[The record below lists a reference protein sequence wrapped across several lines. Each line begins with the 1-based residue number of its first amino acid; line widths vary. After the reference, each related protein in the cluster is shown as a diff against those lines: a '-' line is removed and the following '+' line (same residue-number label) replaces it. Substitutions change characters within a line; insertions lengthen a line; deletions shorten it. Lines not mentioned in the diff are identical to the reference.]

1 MYGNTAAGVAGAG
14 ATAGVAGV
22 DPGALPHTGLQL
34 IWLVLVA
41 VMLIAVGL
49 SARRLVRRNVA

>member
-1 MYGNTAAGVAGAG
+1 MYGNTGVGVASAG
-14 ATAGVAGV
+14 SVAL
-22 DPGALPHTGLQL
+22 LPHTGLQL
-34 IWLVLVA
+34 IWLVLAA

>member
-1 MYGNTAAGVAGAG
+1 MYGNAGVGAAGGAGVASAG
-14 ATAGVAGV
+14 SVAL
-22 DPGALPHTGLQL
+22 LPHTGLQL
-34 IWLVLVA
+34 IWLVLAA

>member
-1 MYGNTAAGVAGAG
+1 MYGNAGVGAAGGGV
-14 ATAGVAGV
+14 GVASAGSV
-22 DPGALPHTGLQL
+22 ALLPHTGLQL
-34 IWLVLVA
+34 IWLVLAA